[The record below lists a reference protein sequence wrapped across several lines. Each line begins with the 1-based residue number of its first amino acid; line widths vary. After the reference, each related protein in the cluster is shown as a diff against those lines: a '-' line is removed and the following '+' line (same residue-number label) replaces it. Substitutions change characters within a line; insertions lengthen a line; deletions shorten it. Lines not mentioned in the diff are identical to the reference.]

1 MEQDTG
7 KRTKKGSLDC
17 LCQSTTLWLLLQIP
31 ENQCRCHYVKAREK
45 VLRYA
50 D

>member
-1 MEQDTG
+1 MGQDTG
-7 KRTKKGSLDC
+7 KRSKKGSLDF
-17 LCQSTTLWLLLQIP
+17 LCQSTTLRLLQIP
-31 ENQCRCHYVKAREK
+31 ENQRRCHYVKARAK